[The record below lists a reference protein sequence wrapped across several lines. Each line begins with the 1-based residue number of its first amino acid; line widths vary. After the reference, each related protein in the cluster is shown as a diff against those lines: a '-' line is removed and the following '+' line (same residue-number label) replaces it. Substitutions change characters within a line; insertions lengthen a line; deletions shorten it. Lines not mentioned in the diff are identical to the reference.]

1 MRRVIPMEINK
12 KKEPVFIESAPEA
25 QKASA
30 VDTVT
35 HKIRELVKN
44 GQLKPGDKLPN
55 ETELSRIFG
64 TSRGPIREA
73 VKALVALGILEIK
86 RGDGT
91 YISVSSA
98 RTAVDQL
105 LFQLLLSK
113 TEQKELREL
122 RYMMELGM
130 VDAILKNAQPE
141 DIQEMESLNAR
152 MEELIAMGNQEAKT
166 ITQVDLAFHK
176 VMGRSTKN
184 GLLEKIYDFTL
195 ELFSASIEKT
205 HLMPQAG
212 DISTRVH
219 NAILEGIRERDQEK
233 TKNAILQSLKVW
245 ESLSL

>member
-1 MRRVIPMEINK
+1 MAEK
-12 KKEPVFIESAPEA
+12 KTSVFIESASEP
-25 QKASA
+25 QKTSA
-30 VDTVT
+30 VEMVI

-44 GQLKPGDKLPN
+44 GRLKSGDKIPN

-91 YISVSSA
+91 YISDSSA
-98 RTAVDQL
+98 ETAVDHL

-113 TEQKELREL
+113 TELKELREL

-141 DIQEMESLNAR
+141 DLKEMESLNTR
-152 MEELIAMGNQEAKT
+152 MEELIAAGSRDAEA
-166 ITQVDLAFHK
+166 ITRLDLAFHK
-176 VMGRSTKN
+176 AMGRSTEN
-184 GLLEKIYDFTL
+184 GLVERIYNFTL

-212 DISTRVH
+212 NISTRVH
-219 NAILEGIRERDQEK
+219 KAILDGIRERDQAK
-233 TKNAILQSLKVW
+233 TKNAILESLKVW

>member
-1 MRRVIPMEINK
+1 MMEIKEK
-12 KKEPVFIESAPEA
+12 KAPVVIESAPEI
-25 QKASA
+25 QKTSA
-30 VDTVT
+30 VDTVI
-35 HKIRELVKN
+35 HKIREMVKN
-44 GQLKPGDKLPN
+44 GQLKSGDKLPN
-55 ETELSRIFG
+55 ETELSRVFG

-98 RTAVDQL
+98 KTAVDQL

-130 VDAILKNAQPE
+130 VDSILKNAQPD
-141 DIQEMESLNAR
+141 DIREMESLNAR
-152 MEELIAMGNQEAKT
+152 MEELIKMGDQDTNA
-166 ITQVDLAFHK
+166 ITQLDLAFHK

-184 GLLEKIYDFTL
+184 SLLEKIYGFTL
-195 ELFSASIEKT
+195 ELFSVSIEKT

-219 NAILEGIRERDQEK
+219 KAVLEGIKERDQEK
-233 TKNAILQSLKVW
+233 TKDAILQSLKVW